1 MGSEWGEREVLALVC
16 RVHELEL
23 ERLEAH
29 GTALAREHELRRRH
43 SALRRHE
50 RQRQLCDQIITRQR
64 QLIEG
69 EWGREFRIYL
79 KINRIFYV
87 ISYTR
92 FLYFVSNRGHIRMYR
107 VFMVLFIID
116 SWWHYN

>member
-1 MGSEWGEREVLALVC
+1 LGPILIVIISSNKVFFQELSKRMGSEWGERELLALIC

-29 GTALAREHELRRRH
+29 GAALAREHELRRRQ

-50 RQRQLCDQIITRQR
+50 RQRQICDQIITQQR

-69 EWGREFRIYL
+69 LVTI
-79 KINRIFYV
+79 
-87 ISYTR
+87 
-92 FLYFVSNRGHIRMYR
+92 
-107 VFMVLFIID
+107 
-116 SWWHYN
+116 

>member
-1 MGSEWGEREVLALVC
+1 MGSEWGERELLALIC

-29 GTALAREHELRRRH
+29 GAALAREHELRRRQ

-50 RQRQLCDQIITRQR
+50 RQRQLCDQIITQQR

-69 EWGREFRIYL
+69 L
-79 KINRIFYV
+79 
-87 ISYTR
+87 TQT
-92 FLYFVSNRGHIRMYR
+92 
-107 VFMVLFIID
+107 LFTNTNK
-116 SWWHYN
+116 HYGNYNF